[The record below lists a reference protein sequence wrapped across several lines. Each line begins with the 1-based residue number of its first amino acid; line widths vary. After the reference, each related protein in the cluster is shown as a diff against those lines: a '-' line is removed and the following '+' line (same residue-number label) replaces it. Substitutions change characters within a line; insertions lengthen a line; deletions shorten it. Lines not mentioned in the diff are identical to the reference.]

1 MKSCAAGS
9 AMRDDTARSDNLR
22 QMKKIQAEG
31 GVLPGF
37 FTQLSNYAQLMRL
50 DKPIGTWLLLWP
62 TLWALWL
69 AGEGHPN
76 GGIFIVFILGV
87 FIMRS
92 AGCVLNDFADR
103 KIDPYVER
111 TRSRPIA
118 SGAVAPM
125 EALTL
130 FVALALI
137 AIGLAAMLN
146 RQAQLLAIIAAGLV
160 VIYPFVKRFLSIPQL
175 VLGMAFG
182 WAVPMAFA
190 AQTGQ
195 TRQLAWLVFGTALVW
210 AVIYDTFYAMA
221 DREEDLRIGVKS
233 TAILFGDADLFVIG
247 GLQILMLLALVL
259 IGNMAV
265 LGGWYYTSVFVAG
278 LLMAY
283 HQWLARDRQSA
294 DCFAAFLHNHYIG
307 MIVFIGIVLHYT
319 FNPTLPA

>member
-1 MKSCAAGS
+1 
-9 AMRDDTARSDNLR
+9 
-22 QMKKIQAEG
+22 MKKAQAEHSI
-31 GVLPGF
+31 LPGF
-37 FTQLSNYAQLMRL
+37 ITQLSNYAQLMRL

-69 AGEGHPN
+69 AGEGHPD
-76 GGIFIVFILGV
+76 GGIFIVFMLGV

-146 RQAQLLAIIAAGLV
+146 RQAQVLAVIAAALTV
-160 VIYPFVKRFLSIPQL
+160 VYPFIKRFVSIPQF

-195 TRQLAWLVFGTALVW
+195 TQQLAWLVFGTALVW

-221 DREEDLRIGVKS
+221 DREDDLKIGVKS

-247 GLQILMLLALVL
+247 GLQILMLLALIL
-259 IGNMAV
+259 IGDMAS
-265 LGGWYYTSVFVAG
+265 LGAW
-278 LLMAY
+278 
-283 HQWLARDRQSA
+283 
-294 DCFAAFLHNHYIG
+294 
-307 MIVFIGIVLHYT
+307 
-319 FNPTLPA
+319 